1 MIWIIGGTSETGEFV
16 EKIEGKIDYIVT
28 VATYAG
34 MEVLKGK
41 NVRVKRLDCVEML
54 QFIKDN
60 NIKTI
65 VDLTHPY
72 ALEVSK
78 NAEEI
83 AMEADVEY
91 IRYVREKAESDIY
104 HDIITVDGIDQCK
117 DYLKNITG
125 TVFFTTGSK
134 NIGDFEAIRGENRF
148 IYRVLPSIFSLE
160 ECVEHEIALKDIV
173 AVLGPFSVELN
184 MSLFKEYSVDLV
196 VMKDSGSRG
205 GTDEKLIACKNM
217 NIKALMIERKEERG
231 IYDIDK
237 LVELIL

>member
-1 MIWIIGGTSETGEFV
+1 MIWIIGGTSETGDFI
-16 EKIEGKIDYIVT
+16 EKIEGKIEYIVT

-41 NVRVKRLDCVEML
+41 NVRVKRLDYGEMT

-72 ALEVSK
+72 AVEVSK
-78 NAEEI
+78 NAEEV
-83 AMEADVEY
+83 AADTDTEY
-91 IRYVREKAESDIY
+91 IKYVREKAESEIY

-125 TVFFTTGSK
+125 TVLFTTGSK
-134 NIGDFEAIRGENRF
+134 NIVDFESIRAENRF

-160 ECVEHEIALKDIV
+160 ECVQNEIALKDIV

-184 MSLFKEYSVDLV
+184 MALFSEYDVDLV
-196 VMKDSGSRG
+196 VMKDSGTRG
-205 GTDEKLIACKNM
+205 GTDEKLLACKRM
-217 NIKALMIERKEERG
+217 NIKALMIGRKEEKG
-231 IYDIDK
+231 IYDIDE

>member
-1 MIWIIGGTSETGEFV
+1 MIWIIGGTSETGDFI
-16 EKIEGKIDYIVT
+16 EKIEGKIEYIVT

-41 NVRVKRLDCVEML
+41 NVRVKRLDYGEMT

-72 ALEVSK
+72 AVEVSK
-78 NAEEI
+78 NAEEV
-83 AMEADVEY
+83 AADTDTEY
-91 IRYVREKAESDIY
+91 IRYVREKAESGLY
-104 HDIITVDGIDQCK
+104 NDIITVDGIDQCK

-125 TVFFTTGSK
+125 TVLFTTGSK
-134 NIGDFEAIRGENRF
+134 NIVDFESIRAENRF

-160 ECVEHEIALKDIV
+160 ECVQNEIALKDIV

-184 MSLFKEYSVDLV
+184 MALFSEYDVDLV
-196 VMKDSGSRG
+196 VMKDSGTRG
-205 GTDEKLIACKNM
+205 GTDEKLLACKNM
-217 NIKALMIERKEERG
+217 NIKAVMIGRKEEKG
-231 IYDIDK
+231 IYDIDE

>member
-1 MIWIIGGTSETGEFV
+1 MIWIIGGTSETGDFI
-16 EKIEGKIDYIVT
+16 EKIEGKIEYIVT

-41 NVRVKRLDCVEML
+41 NVRVKRLDYGEMIK
-54 QFIKDN
+54 FIKDN

-72 ALEVSK
+72 AVEVSK
-78 NAEEI
+78 NAEEV
-83 AMEADVEY
+83 AADTDTEY
-91 IRYVREKAESDIY
+91 IKYVREKAESEIY

-125 TVFFTTGSK
+125 TVLFTTGSK
-134 NIGDFEAIRGENRF
+134 NIVDFESIRAENRF

-160 ECVEHEIALKDIV
+160 ECVQNEIALKDIV

-184 MSLFKEYSVDLV
+184 MALFSEYDVDLV
-196 VMKDSGSRG
+196 VMKDSGTRG
-205 GTDEKLIACKNM
+205 GTDEKLLACKRM
-217 NIKALMIERKEERG
+217 NIKALMIGRKEEKG
-231 IYDIDK
+231 IYDIDE